1 MLLLIAIGS
10 TLVALVMTVVAWR
23 AVQAER
29 QRSSARVAALARE
42 IHGEASGLFGA
53 ASQPA
58 AGSRLGLAL
67 AIGGFVVA
75 SAAAAAIVFSN
86 DGPAVSA
93 RVAPRVAA
101 ANAPPNAP
109 SPLELVAL
117 GHERD
122 GDTLTVRGV
131 VRNPQGGAEMDRLTA
146 VVFTF
151 SREGGFLNSAR
162 APVDSPA
169 LIPGGESTFVVAVPG
184 AQDVGRYRVSF
195 RSDDRVVS
203 HVDKRSRP

>member
-10 TLVALVMTVVAWR
+10 SLLALVMTVVAWR

-29 QRSSARVAALARE
+29 ERSSARVAALARE
-42 IHGEASGLFGA
+42 IHGDARVLFDA
-53 ASQPA
+53 RSPST
-58 AGSRLGLAL
+58 AGSGFGLAL

-75 SAAAAAIVFSN
+75 TGAAAAIVFSN
-86 DGPAVSA
+86 DGPAASA
-93 RVAPRVAA
+93 RVAPGGAA
-101 ANAPPNAP
+101 ANA
-109 SPLELVAL
+109 SLPLELVAL

-131 VRNPQGGAEMDRLTA
+131 VRNPQGGAEMDRLMA
-146 VVFTF
+146 VVSTF
-151 SREGGFLNSAR
+151 SREGGLLQSAR

-169 LIPGGESTFVVAVPG
+169 LIPGGESTFVVAVAG
-184 AQDVGRYRVSF
+184 AEDVGRYRVSF

-203 HVDKRSRP
+203 HVDKRGRP

>member
-23 AVQAER
+23 AVKAEH

-53 ASQPA
+53 ASPSA

-86 DGPAVSA
+86 DGPAASV

-101 ANAPPNAP
+101 ANAPL
-109 SPLELVAL
+109 PLELVAL

>member
-29 QRSSARVAALARE
+29 QRSSARIAALARE
-42 IHGEASGLFGA
+42 IHGEARGLFDA
-53 ASQPA
+53 ASPPPA

-86 DGPAVSA
+86 DGPVASA

-101 ANAPPNAP
+101 ATASP
-109 SPLELVAL
+109 PLELVAL

-169 LIPGGESTFVVAVPG
+169 LVPGGESTFVVAVPG
-184 AQDVGRYRVSF
+184 AADVGRYRVSF
-195 RSDDRVVS
+195 RSDDRIVS
-203 HVDKRSRP
+203 HLDKRGRP

>member
-23 AVQAER
+23 AVQAEH

-42 IHGEASGLFGA
+42 IHGEARGLSGA
-53 ASQPA
+53 ASPSA

-86 DGPAVSA
+86 DGPAASA

-101 ANAPPNAP
+101 ANATL
-109 SPLELVAL
+109 PLELVAL

-131 VRNPQGGAEMDRLTA
+131 VRNPLGGAEMDRLTA

-184 AQDVGRYRVSF
+184 AEHIGRYRVSF

-203 HVDKRSRP
+203 HVDKRGRP

>member
-42 IHGEASGLFGA
+42 IHGEARGLFGA
-53 ASQPA
+53 ASPSA

-86 DGPAVSA
+86 DGHAASA

-101 ANAPPNAP
+101 ANATL
-109 SPLELVAL
+109 PLELVAL

-131 VRNPQGGAEMDRLTA
+131 VRNPLGGAEMDRLTA

-184 AQDVGRYRVSF
+184 AESVGRYRVSF

-203 HVDKRSRP
+203 HVDKRGRP